1 MYAFPILGV
10 LAVVFGVLFIFSPD
24 TLTRLSEWFNRTLV
38 NNDQAAFRNRKIVGV
53 ILILAGAYFLFVSVK
68 YVFR

>member
-10 LAVVFGVLFIFSPD
+10 LAVVFGVLFLFSPD

-38 NNDQAAFRNRKIVGV
+38 NNDQAAFRNRKVVGV
-53 ILILAGAYFLFVSVK
+53 ILLLAGAYFLFVSAK

>member
-53 ILILAGAYFLFVSVK
+53 ILILAGAYFLFVSAK

>member
-10 LAVVFGVLFIFSPD
+10 LAVVFGVLFLFSPD

-53 ILILAGAYFLFVSVK
+53 ILILAGAYFLFVSAR

>member
-1 MYAFPILGV
+1 MYAFPILGF
-10 LAVVFGVLFIFSPD
+10 LAVVFGVLFLFSPD

-53 ILILAGAYFLFVSVK
+53 ILILAGAYFLFVSAK

>member
-1 MYAFPILGV
+1 MFAFPILGV
-10 LAVVFGVLFIFSPD
+10 LAVVFGVLFLFSPD

-53 ILILAGAYFLFVSVK
+53 ILILAGAYFLFVSAK

>member
-10 LAVVFGVLFIFSPD
+10 LAVVFGVLFLFSPD

-53 ILILAGAYFLFVSVK
+53 ILILAGAYFLIVSAK

>member
-10 LAVVFGVLFIFSPD
+10 MAVVFGVLFLFSPD

-53 ILILAGAYFLFVSVK
+53 ILILAGAYFLFVSAK

>member
-1 MYAFPILGV
+1 M
-10 LAVVFGVLFIFSPD
+10 
-24 TLTRLSEWFNRTLV
+24 